1 MSVFLINV
9 TQIKTH
15 YSKVI
20 GNEIIIRQVIELGV
34 KMKLEEG
41 QGDHA
46 SCFCYFLGRDGWGSR
61 VLAMRVRCSDT
72 PKPVREARCWVRAGL
87 RSKGEMGDQYWG
99 SGRSR
104 EIFGEENLKLVYL
117 E

>member
-1 MSVFLINV
+1 MRVFLINV
-9 TQIKTH
+9 RQIKTH

-46 SCFCYFLGRDGWGSR
+46 SCFCHFLGRGGWGSGGPALR
-61 VLAMRVRCSDT
+61 IRCSDT
-72 PKPVREARCWVRAGL
+72 PKPVSEARCWVRAAL
-87 RSKGEMGDQYWG
+87 SSNEQRVVSIRVVAEV
-99 SGRSR
+99 GRSLGKR
-104 EIFGEENLKLVYL
+104 T
-117 E
+117 

>member
-1 MSVFLINV
+1 MLLINMR
-9 TQIKTH
+9 QIKTH

-46 SCFCYFLGRDGWGSR
+46 SCSCHYFGRDRRGN
-61 VLAMRVRCSDT
+61 VR
-72 PKPVREARCWVRAGL
+72 PL
-87 RSKGEMGDQYWG
+87 Q
-99 SGRSR
+99 
-104 EIFGEENLKLVYL
+104 
-117 E
+117 